1 MEIRTQS
8 IHFDADQKLLDFIDR
23 KVNKL
28 ETFFDRIVSADI
40 IMRLEKNGQVQDK
53 LAEIKLHVPGNTL
66 IAKETCK
73 SFEEAIDEATEAL
86 RRQLIKYKEKM
97 RKHEL

>member
-1 MEIRTQS
+1 MEIRKQS
-8 IHFDADQKLLDFIDR
+8 VHFDADQKLLDFIDR
-23 KVNKL
+23 KVSKL

-40 IMRLEKNGQVQDK
+40 ILKLEKTGQVQDK
-53 LAEIKLHVPGNTL
+53 VAEIKLNVPGNTL

-73 SFEEAIDEATEAL
+73 SFEEAIDKSADVL

-97 RKHEL
+97 RKHEM